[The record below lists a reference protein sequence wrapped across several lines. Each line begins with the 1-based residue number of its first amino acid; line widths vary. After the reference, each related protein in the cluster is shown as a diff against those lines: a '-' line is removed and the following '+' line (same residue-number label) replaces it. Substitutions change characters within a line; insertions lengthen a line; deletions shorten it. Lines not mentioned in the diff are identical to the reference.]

1 VPPDKDIEAVLTQVS
16 GQDAVLLMAY
26 IQTGARRGELF
37 RLTWEDVDLE
47 RQQIRLKDKKAGGG
61 AWRERWQSIGDDLAQ
76 ALADWKRLRPVDVPN
91 VFMHLMSFHSKSP
104 KTGEITTT
112 KAGDPFTW
120 RRHFMQTLCER
131 AGVKPFGF
139 HALRHK
145 AAELVY
151 LAGGRSSD
159 AQTLLGH
166 AQATTT
172 DRYLKSAGLYADKSR
187 AVNAIMS
194 SSVGQAAAEQVKKA
208 LAPETATSEAN
219 L

>member
-1 VPPDKDIEAVLTQVS
+1 MDYCLETVQFTKVPPFKVEQGRRYVPPDKDIEAVLAQVS

-61 AWRERWQSIGDDLAQ
+61 AWRDRWQSIGDDLAQ
-76 ALADWKRLRPVDVPN
+76 ALADWKKLRPVDVPN

-131 AGVKPFGF
+131 AGVTGKRQCPVQFR
-139 HALRHK
+139 LC
-145 AAELVY
+145 
-151 LAGGRSSD
+151 
-159 AQTLLGH
+159 LL
-166 AQATTT
+166 
-172 DRYLKSAGLYADKSR
+172 LW
-187 AVNAIMS
+187 
-194 SSVGQAAAEQVKKA
+194 
-208 LAPETATSEAN
+208 
-219 L
+219 